1 MIIVVSRLLFW
12 FAIFRSEDRTNDE
25 YTWIT
30 WRFKVKSV
38 TFDPWNETGKMIVHP
53 SRLKISSISGSIGAI
68 DGVGEL
74 NPDTLTT
81 RSLRKYQEPSV
92 SHRIGDGN
100 DFTDR
105 VVNRRNS
112 YLFVIRV
119 RDHISKIHVVENDLI
134 GCEQNSE
141 GSDGWVPMLVR
152 IDPLER
158 AVGKQTLDKHGMM
171 HGLSLT
177 TTKRKMVRVVS
188 PS

>member
-1 MIIVVSRLLFW
+1 M
-12 FAIFRSEDRTNDE
+12 
-25 YTWIT
+25 
-30 WRFKVKSV
+30 
-38 TFDPWNETGKMIVHP
+38 
-53 SRLKISSISGSIGAI
+53 
-68 DGVGEL
+68 GEL

-81 RSLRKYQEPSV
+81 RSFRKYQEPSV
-92 SHRIGDGN
+92 SHRIGDGI

-134 GCEQNSE
+134 GSEQDSDE
-141 GSDGWVPMLVR
+141 SDGWIPILVR

-171 HGLSLT
+171 HSLSLT
-177 TTKRKMVRVVS
+177 TTKRRMVCVVS
-188 PS
+188 PSRRG

>member
-1 MIIVVSRLLFW
+1 M
-12 FAIFRSEDRTNDE
+12 T
-25 YTWIT
+25 
-30 WRFKVKSV
+30 
-38 TFDPWNETGKMIVHP
+38 VHP
-53 SRLKISSISGSIGAI
+53 SRLKISSISGSIDEF

-119 RDHISKIHVVENDLI
+119 RDHISKIHVVENDGLNLNRTVMEVMVGFRYLHGFIHSNVPLVSKPWISMEWCTACLSLPLI
-134 GCEQNSE
+134 G
-141 GSDGWVPMLVR
+141 GWCALC
-152 IDPLER
+152 PL
-158 AVGKQTLDKHGMM
+158 AKGAKD
-171 HGLSLT
+171 
-177 TTKRKMVRVVS
+177 
-188 PS
+188 

>member
-92 SHRIGDGN
+92 SHRIGDGI

-112 YLFVIRV
+112 YLFVIGV
-119 RDHISKIHVVENDLI
+119 GDHIS
-134 GCEQNSE
+134 
-141 GSDGWVPMLVR
+141 
-152 IDPLER
+152 
-158 AVGKQTLDKHGMM
+158 
-171 HGLSLT
+171 
-177 TTKRKMVRVVS
+177 
-188 PS
+188 